1 MSGFDHPYLDHD
13 GPVAFAHRGG
23 TSFAPE
29 NTMAAFRHA
38 VDIGY
43 RYLET
48 DVHRTRDGELFA
60 FHDPDLSRT
69 CGIDRSIVDMT
80 APEVERARVAGE
92 HPIPRMADLFEAFP
106 EVRFNIDA
114 KSDES
119 VEPLA
124 ALVTRFGAIDRVCL
138 ASFKRSRLRR
148 LGELL
153 GPRLLT
159 ALSPAE
165 IASLRFTGRVPGG
178 GPRAAQVPP
187 RARRIEVV
195 TEQFVERAHRQGI
208 AVHVWTIDERAEMER
223 LLDLGVDGIMTDDP
237 DLLREVLVDR
247 EAWPSAPY
255 G

>member
-1 MSGFDHPYLDHD
+1 MTAFDHPYLDVG
-13 GPVAFAHRGG
+13 GPIAFAHRGG
-23 TSFAPE
+23 TSVAPE
-29 NTMAAFRHA
+29 NTMAAFQYA

-60 FHDPDLSRT
+60 FHDPDLGRT
-69 CGIDRSIVDMT
+69 CGIDRSIVEMT
-80 APEVERARVAGE
+80 SSEVAEARVDGE

-106 EVRFNIDA
+106 QARFNIDA

-119 VEPLA
+119 VEPLS

-148 LGELL
+148 LEELL

-159 ALSPAE
+159 ALSPTE
-165 IASLRFTGRVPGG
+165 IASLRFAGRVPGG
-178 GPRAAQVPP
+178 GHRAAQVPP
-187 RARRIEVV
+187 RAQRIEVV
-195 TEQFVERAHRQGI
+195 TEGFVSTAHLRGI
-208 AVHVWTIDERAEMER
+208 AVHVWTIDDRAEMER

-237 DLLREVLVDR
+237 DLLRDVMIDR
-247 EAWPSAPY
+247 NAWPSAPY